1 MDSQNNVL
9 NVKTACHNVSAKEA
23 LSVVFW
29 DALMN
34 IWVSI
39 DSIWAEDTVVSF
51 IVWGKVLEKI
61 GKVPNMCKNQYQRMN
76 VMNVSSRQCKC
87 LFYKLPFWKSF
98 LALCK
103 ANDAKANIV
112 SVFTGAVFMN
122 DRE

>member
-9 NVKTACHNVSAKEA
+9 NVKTACYNVSAKEA

-87 LFYKLPFWKSF
+87 LFYKLAFWKSF

-103 ANDAKANIV
+103 ANDAKATIV
-112 SVFTGAVFMN
+112 SVFTGAVFVN
-122 DRE
+122 DCE

>member
-51 IVWGKVLEKI
+51 IVWGKVLEQI

-76 VMNVSSRQCKC
+76 VHERAWNVHERQ
-87 LFYKLPFWKSF
+87 LQ
-98 LALCK
+98 
-103 ANDAKANIV
+103 
-112 SVFTGAVFMN
+112 TM
-122 DRE
+122 